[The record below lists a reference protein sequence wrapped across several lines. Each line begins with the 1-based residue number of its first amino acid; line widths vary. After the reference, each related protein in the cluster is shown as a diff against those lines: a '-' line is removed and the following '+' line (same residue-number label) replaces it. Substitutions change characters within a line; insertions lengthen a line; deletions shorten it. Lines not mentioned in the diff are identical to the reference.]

1 MAPTIEWFSR
11 LALPPIICQDKQQLM
26 VKLQQPKY
34 VYMNG
39 GLCLWNEATL
49 HIGCEAVT
57 RSLNVFEGLKG
68 YWQPEGHFG
77 IVQLRSHY
85 ERLRRSARLLHI
97 PFETTFD
104 EYRTALAQIVE
115 ALLEPD
121 RDMWFRTTL
130 YGVEGHWGEGT
141 VADLVITGYHQ
152 DNRIPEPIALGLS
165 TWRRSPD
172 VSLPARIK
180 AGSNYQVARLA
191 RIEGQALGCQ
201 DMVLLNTSGRV
212 AEATAS
218 CIVMVRDG
226 VIYTPPATEGA
237 LESVTLDIVEV
248 LAKSMNIPFVR
259 RPIDR
264 TELLVAD
271 EIALCGTL
279 AELIL
284 VKSIEGLPLNE
295 EAPILQS
302 LQARYF
308 RAVRNIDPHPFV
320 ELSVLTDKVTSASQP
335 TY

>member
-1 MAPTIEWFSR
+1 MI
-11 LALPPIICQDKQQLM
+11 
-26 VKLQQPKY
+26 KLQEPKY
-34 VYMNG
+34 VFMGG
-39 GLCLWNEATL
+39 GLRLWKEATL

-68 YWQPEGHFG
+68 YWKPGGPFG
-77 IVQLRSHY
+77 VVQIRRHY

-97 PFETTFD
+97 PFDSTF
-104 EYRTALAQIVE
+104 EYYRDAIAELARE
-115 ALLEPD
+115 LLEPD

-130 YGVEGHWGEGT
+130 YAIEGQWGEGT
-141 VADLVITGYHQ
+141 VADLVITAYHQ
-152 DNRIPEPIALGLS
+152 DQKLPDSINLGIS

-172 VSLPARIK
+172 VSLPARAK
-180 AGSNYQVARLA
+180 SGANYQVARLA
-191 RIEGQALGCQ
+191 RIEGRARGCQ
-201 DMVLLNTSGRV
+201 DMVLLNNSGRV
-212 AEATAS
+212 AEATGS

-237 LESVTLDIVEV
+237 LESITLDIVEA
-248 LAKSMNIPFVR
+248 LAQSMNIPFVR

-284 VKSIEGLPLNE
+284 ATSIEGLPLNV
-295 EAPILQS
+295 EAPLLRS

-308 RAVRNIDPHPFV
+308 RAVRNIEPHPFV
-320 ELSVLTDKVTSASQP
+320 ELSVLTSRKTTDR
-335 TY
+335 

>member
-1 MAPTIEWFSR
+1 MSESSKMDIMT
-11 LALPPIICQDKQQLM
+11 
-26 VKLQQPKY
+26 KLQEPNY

-39 GLCLWNEATL
+39 ALRLWHEATL

-68 YWQPEGHFG
+68 YWQPSGAFG
-77 IVQLRSHY
+77 IVLLRQHY

-97 PFETTFD
+97 PFETSLIQY
-104 EYRTALAQIVE
+104 ERALALLAG
-115 ALLEPD
+115 ALLEPG
-121 RDMWFRTTL
+121 RDMWYRTTL

-152 DNRIPEPIALGLS
+152 NMDVPEPIQLGLS

-172 VSLPARIK
+172 TSLPARVK

-191 RIEGQALGCQ
+191 RIEGRERGCQ
-201 DMVLLNTSGRV
+201 DMVLLNHAGRV

-218 CIVMVRDG
+218 CIVMVREG

-237 LESVTLDIVEV
+237 LESITLDIVEV
-248 LAKSMNIPFVR
+248 LARSMGISFVR

-279 AELIL
+279 AELVI
-284 VKSIEGLPLNE
+284 VSSIEGLPLNI
-295 EAPILQS
+295 EAPLLRSVQE
-302 LQARYF
+302 RFF
-308 RAVRNIDPHPFV
+308 RAVRNVEPHPFV
-320 ELSVLTDKVTSASQP
+320 ELSALSPKRPADRWEGS
-335 TY
+335 

>member
-1 MAPTIEWFSR
+1 MT
-11 LALPPIICQDKQQLM
+11 
-26 VKLQQPKY
+26 KLQEPSY
-34 VYMNG
+34 VYMGG
-39 GLCLWNEATL
+39 GLRPWNEATL

-68 YWQPEGHFG
+68 YWQAAGPFG
-77 IVQLRSHY
+77 IVQLRRHY

-104 EYRTALAQIVE
+104 QYQGALAQLVE

-130 YGVEGHWGEGT
+130 YAVEGHWGEGT
-141 VADLVITGYHQ
+141 VADLVITAYHQ
-152 DNRIPEPIALGLS
+152 EMRAPDPIALGVS

-172 VSLPARIK
+172 ASLPARIK

-191 RIEGQALGCQ
+191 RMEGRTLGCQ
-201 DMVLLNTSGRV
+201 DMVLLNHSGRV
-212 AEATAS
+212 AEATGS

-237 LESVTLDIVEV
+237 LESITLDIVEA
-248 LAKSMNIPFVR
+248 LAQSMDVPFVR

-284 VKSIEGLPLNE
+284 VTSIEGLPLNG
-295 EAPILQS
+295 EAPLLQA

-308 RAVRNIDPHPFV
+308 RAVRNIEPHPFV
-320 ELSVLTDKVTSASQP
+320 ELSVLNSRKAAGREA
-335 TY
+335 

>member
-1 MAPTIEWFSR
+1 MI
-11 LALPPIICQDKQQLM
+11 
-26 VKLQQPKY
+26 KLQEPKY
-34 VYMNG
+34 VFMGG
-39 GLCLWNEATL
+39 GLRLWKEATL

-68 YWQPEGHFG
+68 YWKPGGPFG
-77 IVQLRSHY
+77 VVQIRRHY

-97 PFETTFD
+97 PFDSTF
-104 EYRTALAQIVE
+104 EYYRDAIAGLARE
-115 ALLEPD
+115 LLEPD

-130 YGVEGHWGEGT
+130 YAIEGQWGEGT
-141 VADLVITGYHQ
+141 VADLVITAYHQ
-152 DNRIPEPIALGLS
+152 DQKLPDPINLGIS

-172 VSLPARIK
+172 VSLPARAK
-180 AGSNYQVARLA
+180 SGANYQVARLA
-191 RIEGQALGCQ
+191 RIEGRAQGCQ
-201 DMVLLNTSGRV
+201 DMVLLNNSGRV
-212 AEATAS
+212 AEATGS

-237 LESVTLDIVEV
+237 LESITLDIVEA
-248 LAKSMNIPFVR
+248 LAQSMNIPFVR

-284 VKSIEGLPLNE
+284 ATSIEGLPLNV
-295 EAPILQS
+295 EAPLLRS

-308 RAVRNIDPHPFV
+308 RAVRNIEPHPFV
-320 ELSVLTDKVTSASQP
+320 ELSVLTSRKTTDR
-335 TY
+335 